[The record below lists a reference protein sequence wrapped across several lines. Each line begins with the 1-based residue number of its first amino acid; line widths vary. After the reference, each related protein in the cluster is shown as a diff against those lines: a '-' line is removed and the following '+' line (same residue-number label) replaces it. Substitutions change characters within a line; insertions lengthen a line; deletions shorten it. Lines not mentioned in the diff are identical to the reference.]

1 MEDVLHV
8 VLGLFYLALVILLIA
23 SSWKLFEKANQPGWG
38 CLVPIYNMVLYARIA
53 GKSGWWAIL
62 TLIPYVNI
70 VIGIL
75 LAIGIAKNFGRGI
88 GTILGL
94 IFLPF
99 IFLPILA
106 FGKAEY
112 NPVNL

>member
-8 VLGLFYLALVILLIA
+8 VLGLFFFAFLIFFLI
-23 SSWKLFEKANQPGWG
+23 SCWKLYEKANQPGWG
-38 CLVPIYNMVLYARIA
+38 CLIPIYGQVLYARIA
-53 GKSGWWAIL
+53 GRSGWWVLLLFIPYINLVPAIL
-62 TLIPYVNI
+62 FS
-70 VIGIL
+70 IGV
-75 LAIGIAKNFGRGI
+75 AKNFGRGI

-94 IFLPF
+94 IFLPY
-99 IFLPILA
+99 IFVPILA